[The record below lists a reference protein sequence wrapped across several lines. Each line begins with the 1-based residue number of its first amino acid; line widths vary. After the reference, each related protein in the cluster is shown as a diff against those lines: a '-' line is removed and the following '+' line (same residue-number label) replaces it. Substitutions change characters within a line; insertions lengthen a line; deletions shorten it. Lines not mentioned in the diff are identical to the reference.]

1 MKGGWFGG
9 WLVRGGLKRLM
20 AVEAA
25 SSYSQIRVDD
35 VEFMQ

>member
-1 MKGGWFGG
+1 MIGGCFGR
-9 WLVRGGLKRLM
+9 WLERGGIKRLM